1 MNRSVQV
8 MQLLVV
14 CVTAQPRLC
23 CPPAMVAGRE
33 ALACLPIA
41 QGIDL
46 FILYVLPDIVLLDLT
61 AYVLR
66 HSWLHLNN

>member
-14 CVTAQPRLC
+14 CVPAQPRLC

-33 ALACLPIA
+33 ALACLHIA
-41 QGIDL
+41 QGIILIFYQILLTVLMIWPCVDL
-46 FILYVLPDIVLLDLT
+46 ISAV
-61 AYVLR
+61 
-66 HSWLHLNN
+66 

>member
-41 QGIDL
+41 QGIILNFYQILLTMSMIWPCVDL
-46 FILYVLPDIVLLDLT
+46 ISGV
-61 AYVLR
+61 
-66 HSWLHLNN
+66 